1 MNRSTLFRA
10 MFALAYLQAA
20 GDDIS
25 GGAAASA
32 APDPAAGNPAS
43 TPTAA
48 PELSAED
55 KAKQEAAAAVAK
67 EELHSGIKAKFNNLV
82 DISDTAFHFRKVT
95 DPDTKIET
103 KRATV
108 NIPVP
113 APSVEGIIH
122 ILENGGEK
130 QIALLM
136 EAVRDKILEQA
147 RDIINENES
156 INENNFPYE
165 KLSWEFISNLP
176 KAERR
181 GGGIPKE
188 MWDEFAKDYVAI
200 MPALTGKKTEAV
212 ELAAKVFTSKFVNS
226 KTNKPVLKL
235 LQQQLTIYMN
245 NTTAAEQ
252 FTPVLDW
259 LTSKL
264 ETLINTDE
272 TNLLLNL

>member
-1 MNRSTLFRA
+1 MSNTDNTNSTDN
-10 MFALAYLQAA
+10 AA
-20 GDDIS
+20 T
-25 GGAAASA
+25 GGAAVA
-32 APDPAAGNPAS
+32 
-43 TPTAA
+43 TPA

-55 KAKQEAAAAVAK
+55 KAKLEAAAAAAK
-67 EELHSGIKAKFNNLV
+67 EQLHTGIKAQFNNLV
-82 DISDTAFHFRKVT
+82 DISDTAFHFRKIT

-113 APSVEGIIH
+113 APSVEGIIN
-122 ILENGGEK
+122 ILENGGDK

-165 KLSWEFISNLP
+165 KLSWETIANLP

-200 MPALTGKKTEAV
+200 MPALTGKKAEAV

-235 LQQQLTIYMN
+235 LQQQLAIYIN